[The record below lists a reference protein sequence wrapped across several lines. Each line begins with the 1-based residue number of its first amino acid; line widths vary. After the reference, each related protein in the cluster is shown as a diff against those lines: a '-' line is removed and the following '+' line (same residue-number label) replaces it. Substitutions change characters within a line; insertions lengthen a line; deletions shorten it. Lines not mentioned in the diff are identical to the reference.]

1 MDSFISWAGGKKALR
16 GKCRWTDWSNTKQD
30 AEDWK
35 KSDNRGTWQPK
46 GKKGAVI
53 KHAPFL

>member
-1 MDSFISWAGGKKALR
+1 MKEGMKNMDSFISWAGGKKALR
-16 GKCRWTDWSNTKQD
+16 GKIIKD
-30 AEDWK
+30 AEDCK
-35 KSDNRGTWQPK
+35 KSYNRGTWEPK

>member
-1 MDSFISWAGGKKALR
+1 MKEGMKNMDSFISWAGGKKALR
-16 GKCRWTDWSNTKQD
+16 GKIIKD